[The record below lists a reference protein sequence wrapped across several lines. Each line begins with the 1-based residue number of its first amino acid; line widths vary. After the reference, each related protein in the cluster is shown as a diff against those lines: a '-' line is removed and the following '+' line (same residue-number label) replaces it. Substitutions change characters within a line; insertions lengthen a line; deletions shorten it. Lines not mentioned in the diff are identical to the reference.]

1 MPFNLLG
8 RGGVMLVWFLL
19 PKSDLLC
26 TNATKAYQKEP
37 TLGSIA
43 VNAWKWAKETKCAPA
58 PTSKTTAPASE
69 CSARTWF
76 CSCVDQHWSL
86 GRRAEGRYTTHLC
99 NKHVNYAIQS
109 IFTSSPAQL

>member
-1 MPFNLLG
+1 
-8 RGGVMLVWFLL
+8 MLVWFLL

-86 GRRAEGRYTTHLC
+86 GCRAEGRYPPIYVI
-99 NKHVNYAIQS
+99 NM
-109 IFTSSPAQL
+109 